1 IRSKASGKSTP
12 GTFSPNH
19 ASSGFWSI
27 PSAAATVPFASVA
40 SSAIGAQAYSRSHR
54 RLSPSLANR
63 LRIGFAIGFAVLTAM
78 AVIGVGRFIQQRQ
91 DFEDAVA
98 RSYQVEMGARVR
110 IAQGSGGTGART
122 VVARQ
127 AHHREELR
135 DQISGDTRDTALLV
149 AAGLI
154 AGLTGALL
162 LFSGLIS
169 SMRRPLEE
177 LVDAAG
183 RLAGGDRSTRVEVG
197 GLSETATLGAAFNEM
212 ARELEI
218 EEGRRDE
225 LDRLKDEFVL
235 TASHELRSPL
245 TSVQGFAELLMLD
258 KDSLTPRQLETV
270 EIILDNCRHLVRLL
284 NDLLDL
290 ARSDA
295 GRLAIRPQP
304 TEVAPLI
311 EDVVRTM
318 RAQTEAAGQS
328 LAEQVEPGLPLIN
341 VEPGR
346 IRQILVNLLTN
357 AHEYTPEGASIGI
370 AARADGAE
378 VEISVSDD
386 GPGIPADQLERIF
399 ERFTRGDAGLTQRV
413 GGTGLG
419 LAISK
424 SLVEL
429 HGGTIAAASGPAGG
443 AEFTLRIPAADAR

>member
-1 IRSKASGKSTP
+1 
-12 GTFSPNH
+12 
-19 ASSGFWSI
+19 
-27 PSAAATVPFASVA
+27 
-40 SSAIGAQAYSRSHR
+40 
-54 RLSPSLANR
+54 
-63 LRIGFAIGFAVLTAM
+63 M

-91 DFEDAVA
+91 DFEDQIA
-98 RSYQVEMGARVR
+98 RSYQVEMEARVE
-110 IAQGSGGTGART
+110 IAQGTGGSEARRT
-122 VVARQ
+122 VHRQ
-127 AHHREELR
+127 AQRRSELR
-135 DQISGDTRDTALLV
+135 DEISGDTRDTALLV
-149 AAGLI
+149 AAGLL

-183 RLAGGDRSTRVEVG
+183 RLAAGDRSARVEVG

-212 ARELEI
+212 AAELEQ
-218 EEGRRDE
+218 EEVRKEE

-245 TSVQGFAELLMLD
+245 TSVQGFAELLMLERE
-258 KDSLTPRQLETV
+258 SLTPRQAETV
-270 EIILDNCRHLVRLL
+270 EVILDNCRHLVRLL

-295 GRLAIRPQP
+295 GRLSIRPQP
-304 TEVAPLI
+304 TEVAPLV

-318 RAQTEAAGQS
+318 RAQTEAGGQTLS
-328 LAEQVEPGLPLIN
+328 AHVEPNLPLID
-341 VEPGR
+341 VEADR

-357 AHEYTPEGASIGI
+357 AHEYSPEGASI
-370 AARADGAE
+370 AVSAQPVGAE
-378 VEISVSDD
+378 VEISVTDD
-386 GPGIPADQLERIF
+386 GPGIPEDQLERIF
-399 ERFTRGDAGLTQRV
+399 DRFTRGDAGLTQRV

-429 HGGTIAAASGPAGG
+429 HGGSINAESTVGRGSTFRVRLPIAAGPAGG
-443 AEFTLRIPAADAR
+443 GDGAGHGQAAAEAS

>member
-1 IRSKASGKSTP
+1 MRSKLSGKPAP
-12 GTFSPNH
+12 GTFAPNQP
-19 ASSGFWSI
+19 SSGFWSM
-27 PSAAATVPFASVA
+27 PSVA
-40 SSAIGAQAYSRSHR
+40 SSAIGAQAYSRSRR

-91 DFEDAVA
+91 DFEDSIA
-98 RSYQVEMGARVR
+98 RSYGVEMQARERV
-110 IAQGSGGTGART
+110 AQGTGGKAARA
-122 VVARQ
+122 VVIQQER
-127 AHHREELR
+127 HRSELR

-177 LVDAAG
+177 LVEASG
-183 RLAGGDRSTRVEVG
+183 RLAAGDLGARVTVG
-197 GLSETATLGAAFNEM
+197 GLSETAALGAAFNQM
-212 ARELEI
+212 AADLQ
-218 EEGRRDE
+218 RRAGERDR
-225 LDRLKDEFVL
+225 LDRMKDEFVL

-245 TSVQGFAELLMLD
+245 TSVQGFAELLMLEHEGLSP
-258 KDSLTPRQLETV
+258 KQAETV
-270 EIILDNCRHLVRLL
+270 EIILDNTRHLVRLL

-295 GRLAIRPQP
+295 GRLTIKPAP
-304 TEVAPLI
+304 TDPIALV
-311 EDVVRTM
+311 EDAVRTI
-318 RAQTEAAGQS
+318 RSQTEASKQQLSEEIEPS
-328 LAEQVEPGLPLIN
+328 LPKVN
-341 VEPGR
+341 VDRDR
-346 IRQILVNLLTN
+346 IRQVLVNLLTN
-357 AHEYTPEGASIGI
+357 AHDYSPEGASIRVG
-370 AARADGAE
+370 AKRVGAD
-378 VEISVSDD
+378 VEISVKDD
-386 GPGIPADQLERIF
+386 GPGIPAEQLGHIF

-429 HGGTIAAASGPAGG
+429 HGGTIAAASSPGTG
-443 AEFTLRIPAADAR
+443 AE

>member
-1 IRSKASGKSTP
+1 
-12 GTFSPNH
+12 
-19 ASSGFWSI
+19 
-27 PSAAATVPFASVA
+27 
-40 SSAIGAQAYSRSHR
+40 
-54 RLSPSLANR
+54 
-63 LRIGFAIGFAVLTAM
+63 M
-78 AVIGVGRFIQQRQ
+78 AVIGVGRFLEQRQ
-91 DFEDAVA
+91 EFEDQIA
-98 RSYQVEMGARVR
+98 RSYQVEMQARVEV
-110 IAQGSGGTGART
+110 AQGTGGQAARAT
-122 VVARQ
+122 VAREGD
-127 AHHREELR
+127 RRSELQ
-135 DQISGDTRDTALLV
+135 DEISSDTRDTALLV
-149 AAGLI
+149 AAGLL

-183 RLAGGDRSTRVEVG
+183 RLAVGDRSARVEVG

-212 ARELEI
+212 AEELEQ
-218 EEGRRDE
+218 EESRREE

-258 KDSLTPRQLETV
+258 RDSLTPQQAETV
-270 EIILDNCRHLVRLL
+270 EIILDNCNHLVRLL

-295 GRLAIRPQP
+295 GRLQVRPQP

-311 EDVVRTM
+311 DDVVRTM
-318 RAQTEAAGQS
+318 RAQTEAGNQS
-328 LAEQVEPGLPLIN
+328 LTEHVPPDLPLIN
-341 VEPGR
+341 VEPDR

-357 AHEYTPEGASIGI
+357 AHEYSPEGASIGVS
-370 AARADGAE
+370 ARTLGAE
-378 VEISVSDD
+378 VEISVTDD
-386 GPGIPADQLERIF
+386 GPGIPAEQLERIF

-429 HGGTIAAASGPAGG
+429 HGGGISAESALGQGSTFRLRLPIATAPAPADDGAGG
-443 AEFTLRIPAADAR
+443 EARPAAEAS

>member
-1 IRSKASGKSTP
+1 
-12 GTFSPNH
+12 
-19 ASSGFWSI
+19 
-27 PSAAATVPFASVA
+27 
-40 SSAIGAQAYSRSHR
+40 
-54 RLSPSLANR
+54 LSPSLANR

-91 DFEDAVA
+91 DFEDAIA
-98 RSYQVEMGARVR
+98 RSYQIEMSARVR
-110 IAQGSGGTGART
+110 LARGEDGRAARAA
-122 VVARQ
+122 VV
-127 AHHREELR
+127 REGKRRSELR
-135 DQISGDTRDTALLV
+135 DRISSDTRDTALLV

-162 LFSGLIS
+162 LFSGLIA

-183 RLAGGDRSTRVEVG
+183 RLAAGERSARVEVG
-197 GLSETATLGAAFNEM
+197 GLAETAALGAAFNEM
-212 ARELEI
+212 ADELER
-218 EEGRRDE
+218 EASHRDQ

-245 TSVQGFAELLMLD
+245 TSVQGFAELLMLERD
-258 KDSLTPRQLETV
+258 RLTPKQVETV

-295 GRLAIRPQP
+295 GRLVIAAKP

-311 EDVVRTM
+311 DDAVRTM
-318 RAQTEAAGQS
+318 RARTEGSSQR
-328 LAEQVEPGLPLIN
+328 LTQQVEPSLPLIN
-341 VEPGR
+341 VEADR

-357 AHEYTPEGASIGI
+357 AHEYSPEGASIEVNACRVG
-370 AARADGAE
+370 DE
-378 VEISVSDD
+378 VEIAVTDN
-386 GPGIPADQLERIF
+386 GPGIPESQLEHIF
-399 ERFTRGDAGLTQRV
+399 ERFTRGEAGLTQRV

-429 HGGTIAAASGPAGG
+429 HGGTIEAESTPGVGSIFRFRLPAVGAPGISPPQTTAAEAS
-443 AEFTLRIPAADAR
+443 

>member
-1 IRSKASGKSTP
+1 
-12 GTFSPNH
+12 
-19 ASSGFWSI
+19 
-27 PSAAATVPFASVA
+27 
-40 SSAIGAQAYSRSHR
+40 
-54 RLSPSLANR
+54 

-91 DFEDAVA
+91 DFEDAIA
-98 RSYQVEMGARVR
+98 RSYQVEMAARVQLAR
-110 IAQGSGGTGART
+110 GADRGAAQAT
-122 VVARQ
+122 VAEQ
-127 AHHREELR
+127 AQRRAELR
-135 DQISGDTRDTALLV
+135 DQISSDTRDTTLLV

-162 LFSGLIS
+162 LFSGLIA
-169 SMRRPLEE
+169 SMRRPLDE
-177 LVDAAG
+177 LVAASG
-183 RLAGGDRSTRVEVG
+183 KLAAGDRSARVEVG

-212 ARELEI
+212 ADELER
-218 EEGRRDE
+218 EASQRDR

-245 TSVQGFAELLMLD
+245 TSVQGFAELLMLERE
-258 KDSLTPRQLETV
+258 SLTPKQLETV

-295 GRLAIRPQP
+295 GRLAVTPEP

-311 EDVVRTM
+311 EDAVRTM
-318 RAQTEAAGQS
+318 RAQTESSNQVLVTDLAAG
-328 LAEQVEPGLPLIN
+328 LPRVD

-357 AHEYTPEGASIGI
+357 AHEYSPEGASIEVT
-370 AARADGAE
+370 ARLLDAE
-378 VEISVSDD
+378 VEIAVTDN
-386 GPGIPADQLERIF
+386 GPGIPENQIEHIF
-399 ERFTRGDAGLTQRV
+399 ERFVRGDAGLTQRV

-429 HGGTIAAASGPAGG
+429 HGGTLAVESTPGVGSTFSFRLPAV
-443 AEFTLRIPAADAR
+443 R

>member
-1 IRSKASGKSTP
+1 M
-12 GTFSPNH
+12 
-19 ASSGFWSI
+19 
-27 PSAAATVPFASVA
+27 
-40 SSAIGAQAYSRSHR
+40 
-54 RLSPSLANR
+54 
-63 LRIGFAIGFAVLTAM
+63 LTAM

-91 DFEDAVA
+91 DFEDSIA
-98 RSYQVEMGARVR
+98 RSYQVEMAARERIVRGTGGQAARV
-110 IAQGSGGTGART
+110 
-122 VVARQ
+122 VVHQQ
-127 AHHREELR
+127 ALHRAELR

-177 LVDAAG
+177 LVAAAG
-183 RLAGGDRSTRVEVG
+183 RLAAGDRSARVEVG
-197 GLSETATLGAAFNEM
+197 GLSETAALGAAFNEM
-212 ARELEI
+212 AEELEI

-258 KDSLTPRQLETV
+258 KDSLTPRQRETV

-318 RAQTEAAGQS
+318 RAQTEAAGQT
-328 LAEQVEPGLPLIN
+328 LAEEVQPGLPSIN
-341 VEPGR
+341 AEPDR

-357 AHEYTPEGASIGI
+357 AHDYSPEGASIGI
-370 AARADGAE
+370 TARAVGTE
-378 VEISVSDD
+378 VEIAVTDN

-429 HGGTIAAASGPAGG
+429 HGGSIAADSVPGQGSTFRVRLPIAAGAPVDGGQGRATAEAS
-443 AEFTLRIPAADAR
+443 

>member
-1 IRSKASGKSTP
+1 
-12 GTFSPNH
+12 
-19 ASSGFWSI
+19 
-27 PSAAATVPFASVA
+27 
-40 SSAIGAQAYSRSHR
+40 
-54 RLSPSLANR
+54 
-63 LRIGFAIGFAVLTAM
+63 M
-78 AVIGVGRFIQQRQ
+78 AVIGVARFIQQRQ
-91 DFEDAVA
+91 DFENSIA
-98 RSYQVEMGARVR
+98 RSYQVEMGARER
-110 IAQGSGGTGART
+110 IARGTGGAAARAAVT
-122 VVARQ
+122 REQ
-127 AHHREELR
+127 RHRTELR
-135 DQISGDTRDTALLV
+135 DSISGDTRDTALLV

-169 SMRRPLEE
+169 SMRRPLEQ

-183 RLAGGDRSTRVEVG
+183 RLAGGDRSVRVEVG

-212 ARELEI
+212 AEELEL

-225 LDRLKDEFVL
+225 LDRLKDDFVL

-258 KDSLTPRQLETV
+258 ADSLTPRQRETV

-311 EDVVRTM
+311 DDVARTM
-318 RAQTEAAGQS
+318 RARTEAAGQT
-328 LAEQVEPGLPLIN
+328 LAEEIQPGLPLIE
-341 VEPGR
+341 VEPDR

-357 AHEYTPEGASIGI
+357 AHEYSTEGASISVG
-370 AARADGAE
+370 ARAIGAE
-378 VEISVSDD
+378 VEISVTDN
-386 GPGIPADQLERIF
+386 GPGIPPEQLDRIF

-429 HGGTIAAASGPAGG
+429 HGGSIAAESSPGQGSTFRLRLPVAGG
-443 AEFTLRIPAADAR
+443 AAVDGGPGRARAGAG

>member
-1 IRSKASGKSTP
+1 M
-12 GTFSPNH
+12 
-19 ASSGFWSI
+19 
-27 PSAAATVPFASVA
+27 
-40 SSAIGAQAYSRSHR
+40 
-54 RLSPSLANR
+54 SPSLANR

-91 DFEDAVA
+91 DFEDAIA
-98 RSYQVEMGARVR
+98 RSYQVEMEARVDL
-110 IAQGSGGTGART
+110 AQGSSSAVAKST
-122 VVARQ
+122 VEREIDR
-127 AHHREELR
+127 REELQ
-135 DQISGDTRDTALLV
+135 DEITGDTRDTALLV

-177 LVDAAG
+177 LVTAAG
-183 RLAGGDRSTRVEVG
+183 RLATGDRSARVEVG

-212 ARELEI
+212 AEELEQ
-218 EEGRRDE
+218 EESRREE

-258 KDSLTPRQLETV
+258 RDSLSPQQAETV

-290 ARSDA
+290 ARSDV
-295 GRLAIRPQP
+295 GRLAIQPQP

-318 RAQTEAAGQS
+318 RAQTEAGNQS
-328 LAEQVEPGLPLIN
+328 LREDLPPGLPLIN
-341 VEPGR
+341 VEPDR

-357 AHEYTPEGASIGI
+357 AHEYSPEGASIAV

-378 VEISVSDD
+378 VEISVSDN
-386 GPGIPADQLERIF
+386 GQGIPEDQLGRIF
-399 ERFTRGDAGLTQRV
+399 DRFTRGDAGLTQRV

-424 SLVEL
+424 SLAEV
-429 HGGTIAAASGPAGG
+429 HGGSITAESTVGVGSSFRLRLPIAPAPAVGDTGNSQSPTAAETS
-443 AEFTLRIPAADAR
+443 

>member
-1 IRSKASGKSTP
+1 VK
-12 GTFSPNH
+12 
-19 ASSGFWSI
+19 
-27 PSAAATVPFASVA
+27 
-40 SSAIGAQAYSRSHR
+40 AYSRSNR

-63 LRIGFAIGFAVLTAM
+63 LRIGFAIGFAVLAAM

-91 DFEDAVA
+91 DFEDQIA
-98 RSYQVEMGARVR
+98 RSYQVEMGARVKV
-110 IAQGSGGTGART
+110 AQGTGGQTARST
-122 VVARQ
+122 VAQEAR
-127 AHHREELR
+127 RRGELR
-135 DQISGDTRDTALLV
+135 DQISADTRDTALLV
-149 AAGLI
+149 AAGLL

-183 RLAGGDRSTRVEVG
+183 KLAGGDRSARVEVG

-212 ARELEI
+212 AEELEQ
-218 EEGRRDE
+218 EESRRE
-225 LDRLKDEFVL
+225 QLDRLKDEFVL

-258 KDSLTPRQLETV
+258 RDSLTPRQAETV

-295 GRLAIRPQP
+295 GRLQIRPQP

-311 EDVVRTM
+311 EDVVRTI
-318 RAQTEAAGQS
+318 RAQTEAGNQS
-328 LAEQVEPGLPLIN
+328 LSQHLQPGLPLID
-341 VEPGR
+341 VEPDR

-357 AHEYTPEGASIGI
+357 AHEYSPEGASIQVT
-370 AARADGAE
+370 AGAVGTE
-378 VEISVSDD
+378 VEIAVTDD
-386 GPGIPADQLERIF
+386 GPGIPAEQLERIF
-399 ERFTRGDAGLTQRV
+399 DRFTRGDAGLTQRV

-424 SLVEL
+424 SLAEL
-429 HGGTIAAASGPAGG
+429 HGGSIAAESTVGQGATFRLRLPIATAAPSLDRAGQG
-443 AEFTLRIPAADAR
+443 RTTAEAG

>member
-1 IRSKASGKSTP
+1 M
-12 GTFSPNH
+12 
-19 ASSGFWSI
+19 
-27 PSAAATVPFASVA
+27 
-40 SSAIGAQAYSRSHR
+40 
-54 RLSPSLANR
+54 
-63 LRIGFAIGFAVLTAM
+63 LTAM
-78 AVIGVGRFIQQRQ
+78 AVIGVARFIQQRQ
-91 DFEDAVA
+91 DYEDSIA
-98 RSYQVEMGARVR
+98 RSYQVEMVARER
-110 IAQGSGGTGART
+110 IARGTGGQAARG
-122 VVARQ
+122 VVAQQIR
-127 AHHREELR
+127 HREELQ
-135 DQISGDTRDTALLV
+135 DDISGDTRDTALLV

-169 SMRRPLEE
+169 SMRRPLEQ

-183 RLAGGDRSTRVEVG
+183 RLASGDRSTRVEVG
-197 GLSETATLGAAFNEM
+197 GLAETATLGAAFNEM

-258 KDSLTPRQLETV
+258 KDSLTPRQRETV

-295 GRLAIRPQP
+295 GRLSIRPQP
-304 TEVAPLI
+304 TEVAPLV

-318 RAQTEAAGQS
+318 RAQTEGAGQS
-328 LAEQVEPGLPLIN
+328 LTEEVEPGLPPIE
-341 VEPGR
+341 VEPDR

-357 AHEYTPEGASIGI
+357 AHEYTPEGASIGV
-370 AARADGAE
+370 AARAVGAE
-378 VEISVSDD
+378 VEISVSDN
-386 GPGIPADQLERIF
+386 GPGIPPDQLERIF

-429 HGGTIAAASGPAGG
+429 HGGSIGADSTVGQGSTFHVRLPVATGAAAAGG
-443 AEFTLRIPAADAR
+443 QGRTRAEAS